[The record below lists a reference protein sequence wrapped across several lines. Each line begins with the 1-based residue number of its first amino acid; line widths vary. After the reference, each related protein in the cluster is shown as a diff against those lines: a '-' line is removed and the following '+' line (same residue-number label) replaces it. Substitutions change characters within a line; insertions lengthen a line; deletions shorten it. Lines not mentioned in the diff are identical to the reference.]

1 MFVFMSVDYVLHV
14 KSFRITNEH
23 NDCVRVN
30 EYICLI
36 DMLILSGTCDIIDQQ
51 QKCVLDYRVPTG
63 HLIKGM
69 RNIM

>member
-36 DMLILSGTCDIIDQQ
+36 DMLILSLTTEYEQVI
-51 QKCVLDYRVPTG
+51 
-63 HLIKGM
+63 
-69 RNIM
+69 